1 MNHFKNKID
10 FFGFG
15 IKDIKNKKDALDP
28 YLYSIALENC
38 NHNNYWTEK
47 IADVFLGCLPI
58 YYGCPNIFDFFQ
70 ENVISKININNID
83 KSISIIEQCLNN
95 PDKIDPKSLFDAK
108 RRVLLEYNMF
118 RIISVAITN
127 NFYIK

>member
-47 IADVFLGCLPI
+47 IADVFLGCSKPI

-70 ENVISKININNID
+70 DNVIDKININNID
-83 KSISIIEQCLNN
+83 ESISKIEHCLNN

-118 RIISVAITN
+118 RVISVAITN
-127 NFYIK
+127 YLCN